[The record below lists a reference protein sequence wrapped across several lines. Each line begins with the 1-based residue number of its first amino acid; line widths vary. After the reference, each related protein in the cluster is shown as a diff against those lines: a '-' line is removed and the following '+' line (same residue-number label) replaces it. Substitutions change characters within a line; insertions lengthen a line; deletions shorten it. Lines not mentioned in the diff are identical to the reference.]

1 MAKMKTVRIT
11 HFLDGDAPFSCLI
24 PTRFADVDWNGHINN
39 VATAQ
44 IIEDART
51 RFSDWMGVLDPS
63 PRPDAVRYLT
73 ASLQV
78 DYVGEAYY
86 PEPYAVHAAVSA
98 IGTASWSYILTAR
111 QQGRVVAAAYST
123 QTGTLNGVA
132 QPLPKD
138 MRARLAE
145 FMIGEDG
152 APVALRA

>member
-1 MAKMKTVRIT
+1 MAMQKTVRIS
-11 HFLDGDAPFSCLI
+11 HFLDGDAPFSCVI

-51 RFSDWMGVLDPS
+51 RFSDWMGLLDPTPS
-63 PRPDAVRYLT
+63 PGAVRYLT

-86 PEPYAVHAAVSA
+86 PEPYEVHAAVSA

-111 QQGRVVAAAYST
+111 QKGRVVAAALST
-123 QTGTLNGVA
+123 QTGTRDGVA
-132 QPLPKD
+132 QPLPD
-138 MRARLAE
+138 EMRARLQE
-145 FMIGEDG
+145 FMITEDRG
-152 APVALRA
+152 PVAARA